1 MEFDSKPL
9 FFFLMFHIQAHFHI
23 VAKGIECSTDSILV
37 ANKTCTFT
45 FLNETKPL
53 YGIDVYFKDNVE
65 INELFV
71 IILEILNVCDFKFNS
86 FIEFGKFQ
94 NIFCGI
100 PVFIP

>member
-1 MEFDSKPL
+1 MIFY
-9 FFFLMFHIQAHFHI
+9 IQAHFHI

-37 ANKTCTFT
+37 ANKTCTLT

-71 IILEILNVCDFKFNS
+71 IILKILYFCDIKFNS
-86 FIEFGKFQ
+86 HIVFGKFQ
-94 NIFCGI
+94 STI
-100 PVFIP
+100 FIP